1 MNITSRMIIRS
12 PLNRQL
18 FKCLTARKNYSNV
31 CSKSYSTKSERKTLP
46 PDEAEP
52 LVPIPLDEPLFFH
65 VPHITQTKD
74 LKAKINSSEHAQQ
87 NVAFSL
93 ECDQMVSIF
102 SPKTRQVLNVKIG
115 HDNKHILLFVP
126 TTREVVRL
134 ELPPLIEKTDP
145 TEEKIPTKEIE
156 SIHDH
161 VWREQKTNVNKLPNY
176 YLQLS
181 KSRLTGFVVISA
193 MAGYALAPASFQLGT
208 FLLSSF
214 GTGLMS
220 ASANSINQYFEV
232 PFDSQMN
239 RTKNRVLVQG
249 YLSPL
254 HAVLFASLTGA
265 TGFAILNWGVNPLTA
280 YLGAINLGLYTL
292 VYTPMKRT
300 SIANTWVGSLVGAI
314 PPMMGWAACTGDLSL
329 GAWFLGAVMF
339 AWQFPH
345 FNALSWNLRPDYSRG
360 GYCMA
365 SVMNPSLCRRVAFRY
380 CLGITSLSLM
390 APAINLTTWIF
401 MVDSLPLNAYLSYLG
416 WKFYKEGDSKSS
428 RQLFRFTL
436 LHLPLLFTL
445 MLLSKKPSRQ
455 RKDEITLNSII
466 SDVAEVCHK
475 ESIYL

>member
-1 MNITSRMIIRS
+1 MNISSLVNRS
-12 PLNRQL
+12 KLNGRL
-18 FKCLTARKNYSNV
+18 FKYLTARQNYARIY
-31 CSKSYSTKSERKTLP
+31 KSYSAKSVMKTLP
-46 PDEAEP
+46 PDEPEP

-74 LKAKINSSEHAQQ
+74 LKAKINGSKHEE
-87 NVAFSL
+87 NEAFPL
-93 ECDQMVSIF
+93 ESDHIVSIF
-102 SPKTRQVLNVKIG
+102 SSSTGQVLNVKIS

-126 TTREVVRL
+126 TTKEVVRL
-134 ELPPLIEKTDP
+134 ELPPLIEKTEASL
-145 TEEKIPTKEIE
+145 EENVPSKEIE

-161 VWREQKTNVNKLPNY
+161 MWREQKMNVNKLLSY

-193 MAGYALAPASFQLGT
+193 MAGYALAPAPFQLGT
-208 FLLSSF
+208 FLLSSV
-214 GTGLMS
+214 GTGFMS
-220 ASANSINQYFEV
+220 AAANAINQFFEV

-239 RTKNRVLVQG
+239 RTRNRVLVQG
-249 YLSPL
+249 NLSPL
-254 HAVLFASLTGA
+254 HAVLFATITGA
-265 TGFAILNWGVNPLTA
+265 TGFAILNYGVNPLTA
-280 YLGAINLGLYTL
+280 YIGAINLGLYTL

-300 SIANTWVGSLVGAI
+300 SIANTWVGSIVGAL

-360 GYCMA
+360 GYCMS
-365 SVMNPSLCRRVAFRY
+365 SVMNPNLCRRVAFRY
-380 CLGITSLSLM
+380 CLGMTALSMM
-390 APAINLTTWIF
+390 APVINLTTWTF

-436 LHLPLLFTL
+436 LHLPVLFTL
-445 MLLSKKPSRQ
+445 MLISKKPSRE
-455 RKDEITLNSII
+455 RTDEVTLSSII
-466 SDVAEVCHK
+466 SDVAEACNK
-475 ESIYL
+475 ENIYL